1 MPPTTRLSDDSRP
14 IFLVLPACT
23 LAVTMLGCVS
33 TPTALDSAAQGA
45 AALAQQLGQGM
56 PALGSGAA
64 QSGAAAAESSA
75 PLTPAEERLRRQ
87 SKAFQRT
94 VWEGALIGAGAGA
107 LWGVLAGDDTKGIL
121 TKTAIGGAVG
131 GLAGAYIASK
141 QKAFASEEDQLDS
154 MIADV
159 RQSNRDAEAL
169 IASLREVIA
178 EDRAR
183 LAAVERRYRA
193 GQATEAD
200 LAATRKRVA
209 VNRSIAQDA
218 AKGAR
223 EQYTMYSDAE
233 RAFRGKSPGTDTQGL
248 KSELTTYKQQ
258 IETLDGLAD
267 SLSVA

>member
-1 MPPTTRLSDDSRP
+1 M
-14 IFLVLPACT
+14 A
-23 LAVTMLGCVS
+23 GCVS

-56 PALGSGAA
+56 PTLGSGAA
-64 QSGAAAAESSA
+64 PSGAAAAESSA

-87 SKAFQRT
+87 SRAFQRT
-94 VWEGALIGAGAGA
+94 VWEGAAIGAGAGA

-178 EDRAR
+178 EDRER

-223 EQYTMYSDAE
+223 EQFAMYSGAE

-258 IETLDGLAD
+258 IDTLDGLAD
-267 SLSVA
+267 SISVA